1 MNLSSEELRKL
12 SESAAYSPKEQLQ
25 AVDEGKESIFFGV
38 PKERSFQERRVALTP
53 DGVALLVSRGHRV
66 VLEKGAGEG
75 SNFHD
80 NEYIQAGAQILED
93 VKEVYKANVLLKIAP
108 PSLDEIAM
116 MQQGQTLISAL
127 QISTQ
132 PKDSLQK
139 LMQKRITAIAWDYI
153 QDDDGVYPIVRA
165 MGEIAG
171 NTAILIAA
179 ELMSQAPGSRKAMF
193 GGITGVPPTEVVIL
207 GAGTVG
213 EYATRA
219 ALGLGASVQIFD
231 KSMYKLRRL
240 QNDIGMRLNTCT
252 MHPETLTQA
261 LSTCDVAI
269 GAVRSDSGRS
279 PCLVTE
285 EMVNSMKYGSVI
297 VDVCIDQGGC
307 FETSE
312 VTTHEHPTFVK
323 YEVIHYGV
331 PNIPSRV
338 SRTASKALSNIFSPI
353 LIKFGAQGSL
363 VNVLRNFKGARN
375 GVYLYKG
382 TLTSSALGQTFDLP
396 HKDLNLLLGMF

>member
-12 SESAAYSPKEQLQ
+12 SASAAYTPKEQLQ
-25 AVDEGKESIFFGV
+25 AIETKSDKIYFGV
-38 PKERSFQERRVALTP
+38 PKESSFQERRVALTP
-53 DGVALLVSRGHRV
+53 DAVALLVSRGHRV
-66 VLEKGAGEG
+66 MVESGAGLG
-75 SNFHD
+75 SNFDD
-80 NEYIQAGAQILED
+80 NQYITAGGEISNDQ
-93 VKEVYKANVLLKIAP
+93 KEVYRANILMKVAP
-108 PSLDEIAM
+108 PSMSEIKL
-116 MQQGQTLISAL
+116 MQEGQTLISAL

-132 PKDSLQK
+132 PKAHLEA
-139 LMQKRITAIAWDYI
+139 LMRKKVTAIAWDFI
-153 QDDDGVYPIVRA
+153 QGDDGVFPIVRS

-179 ELMSQAPGSRKAMF
+179 ELLCSGKHSRRAMF
-193 GGITGVPPTEVVIL
+193 GNITGVPPTEVVII

-219 ALGLGASVQIFD
+219 ALGLGASVQVFD
-231 KSMYKLRRL
+231 RSMYKLRRL
-240 QNDIGMRLNTCT
+240 QNDIGVRLNTCT
-252 MHPETLTQA
+252 IHPESLSNA
-261 LSTCDVAI
+261 LKTCDVVI
-269 GAVRSDSGRS
+269 GAVRSDTGRS

-285 EMVNSMKYGSVI
+285 EMVMNMKQGSVV

-312 VTTHEHPTFVK
+312 VTTLEHPIAIK
-323 YEVIHYGV
+323 HDIIHYGV

-338 SRTASKALSNIFSPI
+338 SRTASKTLSNIFSPI
-353 LIKFGAQGSL
+353 LIKFGEQGSL
-363 VNVLRNFKGARN
+363 ANVLRNFKGVRN

-382 TLTSSALGQTFDLP
+382 TVTSQPLAEAFDLN